1 MLFHNLKFFDARKFS
16 KYFFPFINSWNIFD
30 IYHVIYISLYYF
42 LCLKNSYKTIKETEI
57 KEKENN
63 KNKLLKLLKVL
74 NH

>member
-1 MLFHNLKFFDARKFS
+1 MRESSQNIFT
-16 KYFFPFINSWNIFD
+16 FINSWNIFD
-30 IYHVIYISLYYF
+30 ICHVIYVSLYYF

-63 KNKLLKLLKVL
+63 ENKLLKLLKVL